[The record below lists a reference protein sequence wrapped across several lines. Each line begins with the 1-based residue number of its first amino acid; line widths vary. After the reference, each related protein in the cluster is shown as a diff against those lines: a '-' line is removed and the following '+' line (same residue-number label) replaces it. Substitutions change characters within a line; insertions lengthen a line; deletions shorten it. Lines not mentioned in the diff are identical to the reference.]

1 MTKDYERFRSLYEQ
15 EIKKMEQAENEELVK
30 LYMAKN
36 RFFDCIFRSRKQAA
50 KKELETIYRFIKLE
64 PKNDKRLQKLRQYY
78 FFLVGGFLDRY
89 TQAFSF
95 DKKALAAAV
104 ALINVMEK
112 WKQEEEFYE
121 GIHVLVDGMLDITWS
136 EDIQACNN
144 PIISR
149 FITLVEQQ
157 LYQEL
162 NTDVL
167 AEQLEISRSHLSRLV
182 NEELGMS
189 IPNYVV
195 SKRIQEAAYL
205 LQITTSPVKVIAE
218 RLRFSSASYFGMCFK
233 SVYGYTPRQYRT
245 FTAQR

>member
-1 MTKDYERFRSLYEQ
+1 MIKDYERFRSLYEQ
-15 EIKKMEQAENEELVK
+15 EIEKMELAENEELVQ
-30 LYMAKN
+30 LYMAQN

-50 KKELETIYRFIKLE
+50 KKELRAIYRVITLKPE
-64 PKNDKRLQKLRQYY
+64 NDKRLQVLKQYY
-78 FFLVGGFLDRY
+78 FFLIGGFLDRY
-89 TQAFSF
+89 TQTFSF

-104 ALINVMEK
+104 ALINVMEA
-112 WKQEEEFYE
+112 WTREEEFYE
-121 GIHVLVDGMLDITWS
+121 GIHVLVDGMLDTTWN
-136 EDIQACNN
+136 EDIQTYNN

-167 AEQLEISRSHLSRLV
+167 AGQLEISRSHVSRLV

-189 IPNYVV
+189 IPNYVTY
-195 SKRIQEAAYL
+195 KRIQEAAYL
-205 LQITTSPVKVIAE
+205 LQSTTSPMKVIAE
-218 RLRFSSASYFGMCFK
+218 QLRFSSASYFGVCFK
-233 SVYGYTPRQYRT
+233 NVYGCTPRQYRI